1 MLYSSHYQ
9 TSSII
14 NRLIVNKFSNT
25 EQFVLNQEVNLMRNS
40 DSLHTN
46 PDYTAKDLDDDSSHL
61 NGAMFIDENGE
72 EVPITEEMI
81 QQACKDLLEAIK

>member
-1 MLYSSHYQ
+1 
-9 TSSII
+9 
-14 NRLIVNKFSNT
+14 
-25 EQFVLNQEVNLMRNS
+25 MRNS